1 MVGIDN
7 DKLRVLLI
15 EDDPDDYI
23 LTRDLLLDIPGN
35 KLDLEWVRDF
45 DAGLDAFARCEH
57 DVCLLDYRL
66 GKGDGL
72 KLLREGLRQGCRA
85 PVILLTGLGDRDLA
99 LQALEAGAADYLVKD
114 KIDAIVL
121 ERSIRYAFQQK
132 RHADELERN
141 VADRTAELQRVN
153 AALQVGEE
161 RYRLVVEGAT
171 GFAIMM
177 LDLDGRVATWNVG
190 AQRLF
195 GYDESEVIHQYF
207 GHFFTPEDQAAGLPE
222 RELRIARDQG
232 RSDDDNWLMRKNGT
246 RFWASGATTPLRNEA
261 GELRGY
267 AKIVRDLSER
277 QQAEEARVRLAAI
290 VESTEDAIVSKDL
303 NGVITSWNTGAER
316 LFGYTSQEAVG
327 QSVTILIPPDR
338 LSEESVVLNR
348 IRRGE
353 RLSHFETVRRR
364 KNGTLLDVSL
374 TVSPLVDSQG
384 RIIGASKIARDVTKR
399 KRIEAALKDADRR
412 KDEFLATLA
421 HELRNPLAPLRNGLQ
436 ILRMTRTND
445 PATEQVQE
453 MLERQVQHLVRLVDD
468 LLELSRI
475 TGGKIEL
482 RKERVELATVVRNA
496 LDTSR
501 PLIESGRHELTVSL
515 PKEPMFLNADP
526 VRLAQVVSNLLNN
539 AAKYTPEGGRIRLSA
554 EPAGDHQPPESV
566 VLRVCDNGIGI
577 PPAMLPR
584 VFEMFTQVDRSSD
597 RGQGGLGIGLALVKS
612 LVEMH
617 GGCVQAQSPGP
628 DGSGTEFT
636 VQLPLIVAT
645 PSETDRPRPRGPNDG
660 GLPRRR
666 ILIVDDHPDAAK
678 SLAALLTI
686 MGNDVQVAHDGL
698 AALDAAQ
705 THHPAIILMDIG
717 LPGMNGYE
725 VARRLR
731 QDPDLREIS
740 LIALTGWG
748 QEEDRRRSLEA
759 GFDAH
764 LVKPVDFDALK
775 SLLAQ
780 GKPIATP

>member
-1 MVGIDN
+1 MDNGMV
-7 DKLRVLLI
+7 RVLLI
-15 EDDPDDYI
+15 EDDPDDYV
-23 LTRDLLLDIPGN
+23 LTRDLFSDIPGGTF
-35 KLDLEWVRDF
+35 DLEWARDF
-45 DAGLDAFARCEH
+45 DAGLNAFTRCEH

-66 GKGDGL
+66 GKRDGL

-114 KIDAIVL
+114 KIDAVAL
-121 ERSIRYAFQQK
+121 ERSIRYALQQK
-132 RHADELERN
+132 RHADELEQK
-141 VADRTAELQRVN
+141 VEGRTAELQRVN
-153 AALQVGEE
+153 AALRAGEE

-177 LDLDGRVATWNVG
+177 LDLEGRVATWNIG

-195 GYDESEVIHQYF
+195 GYDEPEVLHTHF
-207 GHFFTPEDQAAGLPE
+207 KRFFTPEDQAIGRPE
-222 RELRIARDQG
+222 HELRAAHDKG
-232 RSDDDNWLMRKNGT
+232 RGDDDNWLMRKDGT
-246 RFWASGATTPLRNEA
+246 RFWASGATTALLDEA
-261 GELRGY
+261 GALRGY
-267 AKIVRDLSER
+267 AKIIRDLTER
-277 QQAEEARVRLAAI
+277 QRAEADRVRLAAI
-290 VESTEDAIVSKDL
+290 VESSEDAIVSKDL
-303 NGVITSWNTGAER
+303 NGIITSWNMSAER
-316 LFGYTSQEAVG
+316 LFGYTSPEAVG

-338 LSEESVVLNR
+338 LSEETVVLEH

-353 RLSHFETVRRR
+353 RLDHFETVRRC
-364 KNGTLLDVSL
+364 KDGTLLDVSL
-374 TVSPLVDSQG
+374 TVSPLADSKG
-384 RIIGASKIARDVTKR
+384 RIIGASKIARDVTNR
-399 KRIEAALKDADRR
+399 KRTEAALKDADRR

-436 ILRMTRTND
+436 ILRLTGTND

-453 MLERQVQHLVRLVDD
+453 MLERQVQHMVRLVDD

-482 RKERVELATVVRNA
+482 RKERVDLATVVRNA

-501 PLIESGRHELTVSL
+501 PLIESSRHELTVSL
-515 PKEPMFLNADP
+515 PKEPMFLDADP
-526 VRLAQVVSNLLNN
+526 IRLAQIISNLLNN
-539 AAKYTPEGGRIRLSA
+539 AAKYTPEGGRIWLSA
-554 EPAGDHQPPESV
+554 ESEGDCQPPESV
-566 VLRVCDNGIGI
+566 VLRVRDNGIGI

-584 VFEMFTQVDRSSD
+584 VFEMFTQVDHLSD

-617 GGCVQAQSPGP
+617 GGRVQAQSPALDGP
-628 DGSGTEFT
+628 GTEFT
-636 VQLPLIVAT
+636 VHLPLVAAT
-645 PSETDRPRPRGPNDG
+645 RSQAAIPQKHRSNHD

-678 SLAALLTI
+678 SLATLLTI
-686 MGNDVQVAHDGL
+686 LGNDVQVAHDGP
-698 AALDAAQ
+698 AALDAAHA
-705 THHPAIILMDIG
+705 HHPAIMLMDIG
-717 LPGMNGYE
+717 LPGMDGYE

-731 QDPDLREIS
+731 QEPEFQEMS

-764 LVKPVDFDALK
+764 LVKPVDFDALQA
-775 SLLAQ
+775 LLAR
-780 GKPIATP
+780 GKPTASA